1 MLLLV
6 FCQKVLVWLSYIA
19 LATDKTIE
27 PITLMLPLHMVSH
40 VEFIHGLDLHSENA
54 IVLTICFLA

>member
-6 FCQKVLVWLSYIA
+6 FFQKVLVWLSDIA
-19 LATDKTIE
+19 LASDKTIE

-40 VEFIHGLDLHSENA
+40 VEFIHGL
-54 IVLTICFLA
+54 VL